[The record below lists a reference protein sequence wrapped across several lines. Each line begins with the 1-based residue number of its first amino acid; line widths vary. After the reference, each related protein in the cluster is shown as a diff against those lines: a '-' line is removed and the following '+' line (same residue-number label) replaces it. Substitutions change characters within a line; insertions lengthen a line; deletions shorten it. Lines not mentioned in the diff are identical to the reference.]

1 MSEENS
7 WVDFSN
13 ASPWEESI
21 SQLEDL
27 FARFQ
32 IGFRVPC
39 FRSVGMVHL

>member
-27 FARFQ
+27 LARFQ

-39 FRSVGMVHL
+39 ICSLGAVHL